1 MRIPRYLPTLTLTEQ
16 QQELEKL
23 GIAPSESGL
32 SETWMSFYNIDFAVP
47 VTVDNKECC
56 VVGSGGFQFTIN
68 LPIEEVEYFLEMS
81 DVEYVKMLQED
92 E

>member
-1 MRIPRYLPTLTLTEQ
+1 MLFR
-16 QQELEKL
+16 
-23 GIAPSESGL
+23 
-32 SETWMSFYNIDFAVP
+32 SFYNIDFAVP